1 MTVTQ
6 ADLSVYLVTDAAQC
20 EARGRSVAETVAQAV
35 AGGVTAV
42 QIREKHTGGGDF
54 LRTVKEVAAVLP
66 EHVALIVNDRVD
78 VFLAARAAGIRVSGV
93 HVGQSD
99 LPPTA
104 VRELIGPH
112 AVLGLSAATPEELRA
127 AARDPAGVHHVGIGA
142 LHATRTKADAPPSL
156 GHDGFARLARLARL
170 SGLPAVAI
178 GGVNPGD
185 LPRLREAGAAG
196 AAVVSGICAAED
208 PGAAARAYAEAW
220 SRPPAQSRAKTHA

>member
-1 MTVTQ
+1 MTVTPV
-6 ADLSVYLVTDAAQC
+6 DLSVYLVTDAAQC

-42 QIREKHTGGGDF
+42 QIREKHTDGGDF
-54 LRTVKEVAAVLP
+54 LRTVTDVAAVLP

-99 LPPTA
+99 LPPNA

-112 AVLGLSAATPEELRA
+112 AVLGLSAATPDELRA
-127 AARDPAGVHHVGIGA
+127 AAQDPAGVHHVGIGA

-156 GHDGFARLARLARL
+156 GHDGFARLARL
-170 SGLPAVAI
+170 SELPAVAI
-178 GGVNPGD
+178 GGVNPAD

-196 AAVVSGICAAED
+196 AAIVSGICAAQD
-208 PGAAARAYAEAW
+208 PSAAARAYADAW
-220 SRPPAQSRAKTHA
+220 GRVPARSREKDLA